1 MCSLLSASVTV
12 MDVPSAVLEI
22 DCYDAYL
29 VPSGQYMSIEDP
41 FKTTL
46 MPSEIRRDVHS
57 VYTS

>member
-1 MCSLLSASVTV
+1 MLSASVTV

-41 FKTTL
+41 FKMAL

-57 VYTS
+57 VCTS